1 MRSSADLS
9 LDDYLLDLLG
19 DQKHSASRFGLYV
32 TTFSLV
38 LLFILGVS
46 LSHFILTETYK
57 TEMNRVENIMA
68 TVKHDAE
75 AQLSDLAQ
83 AINYFTPELAVE
95 NPTDFSCS
103 SLNALFRAHPSLA
116 ELSIIGKDE
125 AVNASCANPSVYGE
139 LLRPVGTRIL
149 DSIQLNAI
157 AKTRQ
162 MRSSVYSGIYLNES
176 AIGNPFVDIVL
187 PIDES
192 LSRLAI
198 GRVALSVIRESQHRL
213 IGSKHTLSLNS
224 DGAIVWPRQPP
235 LQPND
240 LSLSSTVPP
249 LPSNVTLTISSNS
262 TQLMTNSRLVWSL
275 FGLLGVMLVSILL
288 GLRYQYRQ
296 LKTEEQ
302 LSSRIVLQ
310 QAMSQA
316 FSNGI
321 CVTDP
326 LGRILY
332 VNTAFEVMF
341 GYNKSDILNTV
352 PPYPYWLNEDVA
364 RLFDELTKRSEGIS
378 NPHDLRFV
386 ALRKDGSFF
395 DCFAQTRPILDG
407 DKKVLGYLIIYQ
419 DETESNQAKLSVSRA
434 YDSVTRILESISA
447 AVSVIRLDGN
457 EPVSLFTNQHYI
469 DTFGP
474 DPHAHARLSALVP
487 LTNDNDNANEVF
499 DEETKRWFIV
509 KIKDITWIDGACV
522 SLLSATD
529 ITLKKQA
536 QALLDEQLKNAE
548 HTARLITMGEM
559 ASSLAHE
566 LNQPLAAIQ
575 NYAAGALTL
584 HRSNKL
590 KPENLD
596 EAFDRIITQTQ
607 RAAQVMRHI
616 RGYAKRRDS
625 TLTITPIERILD
637 GTLELSRITAKK
649 LNVAINVDIEKDL
662 PPVMCDAVQIEQVL
676 LNLLRNAMEA
686 SLPTSSREIVLH
698 VSSKHQRVFFDVIDY
713 GQGISDDVKEK
724 LFTPFFTTKSSGMGI
739 GLNICR
745 TIVESHHGRLTYQDN
760 PEGGTTFR
768 LSLPAVND
776 A

>member
-1 MRSSADLS
+1 
-9 LDDYLLDLLG
+9 
-19 DQKHSASRFGLYV
+19 
-32 TTFSLV
+32 
-38 LLFILGVS
+38 
-46 LSHFILTETYK
+46 
-57 TEMNRVENIMA
+57 
-68 TVKHDAE
+68 
-75 AQLSDLAQ
+75 
-83 AINYFTPELAVE
+83 
-95 NPTDFSCS
+95 
-103 SLNALFRAHPSLA
+103 
-116 ELSIIGKDE
+116 
-125 AVNASCANPSVYGE
+125 
-139 LLRPVGTRIL
+139 
-149 DSIQLNAI
+149 
-157 AKTRQ
+157 
-162 MRSSVYSGIYLNES
+162 
-176 AIGNPFVDIVL
+176 
-187 PIDES
+187 
-192 LSRLAI
+192 
-198 GRVALSVIRESQHRL
+198 
-213 IGSKHTLSLNS
+213 
-224 DGAIVWPRQPP
+224 
-235 LQPND
+235 
-240 LSLSSTVPP
+240 
-249 LPSNVTLTISSNS
+249 
-262 TQLMTNSRLVWSL
+262 
-275 FGLLGVMLVSILL
+275 MLVSILL

-302 LSSRIVLQ
+302 LSSRILLQ

-326 LGRILY
+326 SGRILY
-332 VNTAFEVMF
+332 VNTAFEVLF

-352 PPYPYWLNEDVA
+352 PPYPYWLNEDVT
-364 RLFDELTKRSEGIS
+364 RLFDELTMRSSGVS

-386 ALRKDGSFF
+386 AQRKVGSFF
-395 DCFAQTRPILDG
+395 DCFAQTRPILDSG
-407 DKKVLGYLIIYQ
+407 KNVLGYLIIYQ

-434 YDSVTRILESISA
+434 YDSVTRILESINA

-457 EPVSLFTNQHYI
+457 TPVSLFTNQHYI

-474 DPHAHARLSALVP
+474 DPGAHARLSSLAL
-487 LTNDNDNANEVF
+487 LANDNANEVF
-499 DEETKRWFIV
+499 DEETQRWFIV

-575 NYAAGALTL
+575 NYASGALTL
-584 HRSNKL
+584 HRSHKL
-590 KPENLD
+590 KSDNID
-596 EAFDRIITQTQ
+596 EAFERIITQTQ

-616 RGYAKRRDS
+616 RGYAKRRDAS
-625 TLTITPIERILD
+625 LTITPIERVLD
-637 GTLELSRITAKK
+637 GTLELSRITSKK
-649 LNVAINVDIEKDL
+649 LNVAITVDIEKNL
-662 PPVMCDAVQIEQVL
+662 PSIMCDAVQIEQVL

-686 SLPTSSREIVLH
+686 SLPTSSREIVLR

-745 TIVESHHGRLTYQDN
+745 TIVETHHGRLTYQDN